1 MGLEIKK
8 KNEGVKKPKLS
19 TKELEE
25 LERKKDKGRLTYK
38 PRITLLPVTV
48 RKKKGKGKT
57 RDERIKELNREI
69 AILDGAGASPSQDIG
84 NIRDI
89 AEEYHQVKG
98 DTPKRKK
105 PYTDPARKVEKFTA
119 KGGYI
124 KKYAKGGG
132 VRKARY

>member
-48 RKKKGKGKT
+48 RKKKRARG
-57 RDERIKELNREI
+57 RQEMNELKN
-69 AILDGAGASPSQDIG
+69 
-84 NIRDI
+84 
-89 AEEYHQVKG
+89 
-98 DTPKRKK
+98 
-105 PYTDPARKVEKFTA
+105 
-119 KGGYI
+119 
-124 KKYAKGGG
+124 
-132 VRKARY
+132 